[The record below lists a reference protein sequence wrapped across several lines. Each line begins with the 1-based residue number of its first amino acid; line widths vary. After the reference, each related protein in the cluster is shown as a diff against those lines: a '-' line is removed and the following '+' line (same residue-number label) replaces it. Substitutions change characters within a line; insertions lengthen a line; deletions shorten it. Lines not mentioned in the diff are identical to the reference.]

1 VDSKEGSATAGQ
13 TARSVPYLP
22 QVTMSELQSSS
33 PTSTRPSIKVDTS
46 TGSLVSSSREIY
58 DVVVVGA
65 GPVGLA
71 TAIGL
76 RQRGIENILVID
88 QARAFRQVGQVID
101 LLPNGLK
108 ALKYIDSTAYEE
120 VKKKEMSFS
129 RPMQSNDEKTSEPA
143 QEQQPEKTSP
153 KWAQKNLKGQKIRS
167 FSLQYD
173 DWLKVYG
180 EGRVSISWY
189 DLQTTLRHLLPQDR
203 VKANHRCINVV
214 NEPETGCIRVDCVSD
229 LGAEANPYAHWADG
243 QTQED
248 RQSQDS
254 ETISQQLIK
263 KSIRARLVVAADGI
277 NSMVRRVLYTDT
289 PYHAFAQ
296 PEYSGFAAVGCREM
310 VEIPNELLTELKEKF
325 FEDSP
330 IVTIFNDEIS
340 RDSPCMEDPSI
351 MVFHRPGGSL
361 GYIIH
366 LALPL
371 ESLKE
376 KSGSDLIDLAV
387 QQLEKADFPTV
398 LTSLVRTSP
407 PANMLHR
414 PYYIHR
420 ATLSDSL
427 QLPSTANLNA
437 EDHSVEIQPDW
448 SAGRVVLVGDA
459 AHGMPPFRAQGANQ
473 GFEDALAVVTL
484 IADIR
489 DKHQWDDTQAIGKT
503 FEKYERLRRPFM
515 VGIQKAT
522 LERFGRSEQQWEEYE
537 QQVYHRN
544 FDQVLEALL

>member
-1 VDSKEGSATAGQ
+1 
-13 TARSVPYLP
+13 
-22 QVTMSELQSSS
+22 M
-33 PTSTRPSIKVDTS
+33 
-46 TGSLVSSSREIY
+46 EIY

-65 GPVGLA
+65 GPIGLA

-88 QARAFRQVGQVID
+88 QTRAFRQVGQVID

-108 ALKYIDSTAYEE
+108 ALKYIDLTAYEE
-120 VKKKEMSFS
+120 VKKKGMRFS
-129 RPMQSNDEKTSEPA
+129 RPKQSNDEKIAGTT
-143 QEQQPEKTSP
+143 QEQKPPKSSP
-153 KWAQKNLKGQKIRS
+153 KWSQKNLKGQQIRS
-167 FSLQYD
+167 ISLNYD
-173 DWLKVYG
+173 DWLKDYG

-189 DLQTTLRHLLPQDR
+189 DLQTTLRYLLPEDR

-229 LGAEANPYAHWADG
+229 LGVEANPYAHWTDR
-243 QTQED
+243 QKQED
-248 RQSQDS
+248 TQSQNS
-254 ETISQQLIK
+254 ETSQQLAK
-263 KSIRARLVVAADGI
+263 KSLRARLVVAADGI
-277 NSMVRRVLYTDT
+277 NSMIRRILYTDS
-289 PYHAFAQ
+289 PYHAFAR

-310 VEIPNELLTELKEKF
+310 SEIPNELLTELKEKF

-330 IVTIFNDEIS
+330 VVTIFNDEIS
-340 RDSPCMEDPSI
+340 RDSTCMGYPRMI
-351 MVFHRPGGSL
+351 LFHRPGGSL

-371 ESLKE
+371 SALKE
-376 KSGSDLIDLAV
+376 KPGSELIDLAL
-387 QQLEKADFPTV
+387 QQLEQADFPNA
-398 LTSLVRTSP
+398 LKQLVRISP
-407 PANMLHR
+407 PANIQHR

-427 QLPSTANLNA
+427 QFPSTANLNA
-437 EDHSVEIQPDW
+437 EGDSVEIQPAW

-459 AHGMPPFRAQGANQ
+459 AHGMPPFMAQGANQ

-489 DKHQWDDTQAIGKT
+489 DKHHWDDTQAINKA

-515 VGIQKAT
+515 VRIQKAT
-522 LERFGRSEQQWEEYE
+522 LERFDRSEKEWEEYA

-544 FDQVLEALL
+544 FEQVLEALL